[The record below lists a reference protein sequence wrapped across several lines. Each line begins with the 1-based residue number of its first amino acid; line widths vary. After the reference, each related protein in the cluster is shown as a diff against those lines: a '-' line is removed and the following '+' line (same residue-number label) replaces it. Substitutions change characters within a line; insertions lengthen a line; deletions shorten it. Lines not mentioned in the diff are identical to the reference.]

1 MFYQQVEFAPPVG
14 YKEED
19 HISRRDSSGDVG
31 EMETDPAAMMPEP
44 SGFVPFKGEGNR
56 LDGKKKKLVSESDS
70 EPQPSNSRQV
80 RILYSSKTYVSLKRV
95 IM

>member
-1 MFYQQVEFAPPVG
+1 
-14 YKEED
+14 
-19 HISRRDSSGDVG
+19 
-31 EMETDPAAMMPEP
+31 METDPAAMMPEP

-80 RILYSSKTYVSLKRV
+80 RILYIS
-95 IM
+95 